1 LATLNLGILAHVDA
15 GKTTLT
21 ERLLYAAGVIDE
33 IGRVDHGTTQTD
45 SLALERQRGIT
56 IKSAVVS
63 FVVDGVTVNLIDTP
77 GHPDFIAEVER
88 VLGVLDGAVLV
99 ISAVEG
105 VQAQTL
111 VLHRVL
117 RRLRVPTLL
126 FVNKIDRVG
135 ADAGR
140 VLAAIRQRL
149 TPAVAVMGSPHDVG
163 TRTAGVAPDG
173 WREPATVD
181 GIVEALAAAD
191 DDLLRDWVDGIRPPE
206 RHVRTALA
214 RQTAALQLHPVY
226 FGSAI
231 TGAGV
236 DALMRGI
243 VEQLPAGDGDADA
256 PAAGTVFKIER
267 SATSEKLALVR
278 MFSGTLRTR
287 DRVRLRPEPDGPEDT
302 VTGIEVFAAGA
313 TTARNQTVAGEI
325 ARVRGLASARIGDR
339 FGDPIRTLIGDGS
352 GDGFGVGTGDRMQAR
367 ADDRTGD
374 RFGNGFDNRVE
385 AQVGDRLGAGID
397 DRFGVGFENRI
408 GDGSDTGSGARAAP
422 RAFSPPT
429 LETAIVPRDPRD
441 KPALFKALDELAE
454 QDPLINLRQDD
465 SRQELFLSLYGEVQR
480 EVVAQTLAADY
491 GVEIEYRPVTP
502 LCVERPVGTGTAIET
517 IPRRRSPSHPF
528 LATVGLRVEPGA
540 PDSGVRFELAVP
552 VTSIPMHVFGTVDAF
567 RDAMDRAVRD
577 TLGQGLC
584 GWAVTDCTVTMTDS
598 DYQAPPRKWPGTTL
612 SDYRLLTPLVLMQA
626 LRRAGTAVCEPTLD
640 VHLELPADVLGPV
653 LSALAELGAKPGTPA
668 VDGSTCTL
676 TAELRSARLHDL
688 QSRFPDLTRGE
699 GVVESSFAG
708 YRPVRT
714 TPPPARPRTDRNPL
728 DRDDYLRRLSGLTL
742 E

>member
-1 LATLNLGILAHVDA
+1 VATLNLGILAHVDA

-111 VLHRVL
+111 VLHRAL
-117 RRLRVPTLL
+117 CRLRVPTLL

-135 ADAGR
+135 ANAEP
-140 VLAAIRQRL
+140 VLDAIRRRL
-149 TPAVAVMGSPHDVG
+149 TSEIAVMGSPDGVG
-163 TRTAGVAPDG
+163 TPRAGVAPDG
-173 WREPATVD
+173 WCDPATVD
-181 GIVEALAAAD
+181 GIVEALAAGD
-191 DDLLRDWVDGIRPPE
+191 DDVLRSWLAGTRP
-206 RHVRTALA
+206 RVAALRRALA
-214 RQTAALQLHPVY
+214 KQTAALLVHPVY
-226 FGSAI
+226 FGAAL

-236 DALMRGI
+236 DPLMRGI
-243 VEQLPAGDGDADA
+243 AELLPAREGDPTG

-267 SATSEKLALVR
+267 SGSGRSGRAEKLALVR

-287 DRVRLRPEPDGPEDT
+287 DRVRLRPAAVHETGPGSTHETAAGSTHETPAGSTHETPAGSTHETAAGSTHETADEAVDT
-302 VTGIEVFAAGA
+302 VTAIEVFAAG
-313 TTARNQTVAGEI
+313 TTSPRPEVVAGQI
-325 ARVRGLASARIGDR
+325 ARVRGLTSARIGDT
-339 FGDPIRTLIGDGS
+339 FGAIART
-352 GDGFGVGTGDRMQAR
+352 VPAR
-367 ADDRTGD
+367 
-374 RFGNGFDNRVE
+374 V
-385 AQVGDRLGAGID
+385 
-397 DRFGVGFENRI
+397 
-408 GDGSDTGSGARAAP
+408 
-422 RAFSPPT
+422 AFSPPT
-429 LETAIVPRDPRD
+429 LETAIVPSDPRD
-441 KPALFKALDELAE
+441 KPKLFRALDELAE
-454 QDPLINLRQDD
+454 QDPLIDLRQDD

-480 EVVAQTLAADY
+480 EVVAQTLAAEY

-502 LCVERPVGTGTAIET
+502 LCIERPTGTGAAIET

-528 LATVGLRVEPGA
+528 LATIGLAVAPGS
-540 PDSGVRFELAVP
+540 PGSGVTFELAIP
-552 VTSIPMHVFGTVDAF
+552 VTSIPMHVFDTVDAF
-567 RDAMDRAVRD
+567 RDVMDRTVRD
-577 TLGQGLC
+577 TLGQGLH
-584 GWAVTDCTVTMTDS
+584 GWAVTDITVTMTEG

-612 SDYRLLTPLVLMQA
+612 SDYRLLTPLVLMAA
-626 LRRAGTAVCEPTLD
+626 LRRAGTAVCEPALD
-640 VHLELPADVLGPV
+640 VHLEFPADVLGAV
-653 LSALAELGAKPGTPA
+653 LSTLTGLEAKPGTPT
-668 VDGSTCTL
+668 VEGDRGVL
-676 TAELRSARLHDL
+676 DAELRSARLHDL

-708 YRPVRT
+708 YRPVRGA
-714 TPPPARPRTDRNPL
+714 PPSRPRTDRNPL
-728 DRDDYLRRLSGLTL
+728 DRADYLRRLRGLTL